1 MTEPA
6 DLVLKDAVV
15 HPLEGSEPTEAVAI
29 RDGTIVQVGPDYDVE
44 FLAGV
49 ETTVVD
55 LAERH
60 VFPGFVDAHTH
71 LELVG
76 RKAVEADLTGADSP
90 EGCLDRLR
98 DLDTDHR
105 EDDWILGFGY
115 DESRWGGDY
124 FTCADLDS
132 VSEERPVAAFREDI
146 HTVSVNRV
154 ALERLPDLPADDV
167 QTEDG
172 EPTGV
177 LVESAVKAVFEA
189 TAAGPETMRDYLLA
203 AQRVAHERGVTA
215 VHEMVRD
222 SPAPRVYRELDLAGN
237 LDLRVRLNYWADHID
252 AVLETGLRPGHGS
265 DRVRTG
271 GIKSYVDGSLG
282 GRTARLSTPYAD
294 APEERGVFVESP
306 EEIEELVER
315 ADGAGLQMHLHAI
328 GDEAITAVLDAYEGT
343 DGERHRIEH
352 TEVLSDALVERL
364 GASDVVVSAQP
375 NFLKWAD
382 EGGLYDARLG
392 EQRRRETNQF
402 RSLLDTGA
410 QLAFGSDCMPLN
422 PLLGIE
428 QAVSAPDPAQ
438 RLSVREA
445 LRAYTAGG
453 AYAGF
458 EEDRMGTLE
467 AGKLGDVVV
476 LDHSPWEAESIADI
490 DVAMTVVGG
499 DVVYD
504 GR

>member
-15 HPLEGSEPTEAVAI
+15 HPLDGSDTAEAVAI
-29 RDGTIVQVGPDYDVE
+29 RDGTVVQVGTDYDVE

-49 ETTVVD
+49 ETSVVD

-76 RKAVEADLTGADSP
+76 RKAVEADLTDVDSP
-90 EGCLDRLR
+90 EACLDRLR
-98 DLDTDHR
+98 ALDTDHR
-105 EDDWILGFGY
+105 DDDWILGFGY

-124 FTCADLDS
+124 LTRADLDS
-132 VSEERPVAAFREDI
+132 VSDDRPVAAFREDL
-146 HTVSVNRV
+146 HTVSVNGV

-167 QTEDG
+167 DREGG

-177 LVESAVKAVFEA
+177 LVESAVEAVFEA
-189 TAAGPETMRDYLLA
+189 VRAGPATMREYLLA

-215 VHEMVRD
+215 VHEMVRN
-222 SPAPRVYRELDLAGN
+222 SHAPRVYREMDLSGDLA
-237 LDLRVRLNYWADHID
+237 LRVRLNYWADHLD
-252 AVLETGLRPGHGS
+252 AVLETGLRTGHGS
-265 DRVRTG
+265 DRLRVG

-294 APEERGVFVESP
+294 APDERGVFVESP

-328 GDEAITAVLDAYEGT
+328 GDEAIEAVLDAYEGT
-343 DGERHRIEH
+343 EGERHRVEH
-352 TEVLSDALVERL
+352 AEVLTDDLVARL
-364 GASDVVVSAQP
+364 GESDIVVSPQP

-392 EQRRRETNQF
+392 EERRRETNQF
-402 RSLLDTGA
+402 RSLLDAGA
-410 QLAFGSDCMPLN
+410 RLAFGSDCMPLD

-428 QAVSAPDPAQ
+428 QAVTAPDPDQ
-438 RLSVREA
+438 RLSVGEA
-445 LRAYTAGG
+445 LRAYTSGG

-458 EEDRMGTLE
+458 DEDRMGTLE

-476 LDHSPWEAESIADI
+476 LDDSPWDADDIADI
-490 DVAMTVVGG
+490 EVAMTVVGG